1 MVARWRR
8 ALLSALLAA
17 IVGVGLVGVGS
28 ASGGSIEGRVV
39 GVPHTRWERV
49 RGSYLVGGS
58 RYVFIGRGRI
68 PYTNGGGVLVDGRTG
83 HSRNISTPGCR
94 AVAVGAPWVAF
105 SCGDP
110 QTFELYNIPAGRF
123 EAFTGVAAY
132 LDCVRDC
139 LPIAAVGA
147 HWVAFVVP
155 PLNYHDYPAFAFQ
168 NLQTSPVLED
178 DPASSTTSLDLNSP
192 QLAQSVCRP
201 LTLPPVVSA
210 VGSGWGSLTFLD
222 DGFAVASGNDG
233 AYLERCGSH
242 LHEFLTQTRAVDG
255 ESSYLCP
262 YLVCPPVNNSRE
274 IVWPA
279 GASLAFGPR
288 GITGIFLPS
297 RERFAIPVPAKV
309 LAAGILPLGLALTP
323 TRLYVS
329 TNDGI
334 FTTKAPTGPS
344 KSNRG

>member
-1 MVARWRR
+1 M
-8 ALLSALLAA
+8 
-17 IVGVGLVGVGS
+17 
-28 ASGGSIEGRVV
+28 
-39 GVPHTRWERV
+39 
-49 RGSYLVGGS
+49 
-58 RYVFIGRGRI
+58 

-110 QTFELYNIPAGRF
+110 QTFELYNIPTGRF
-123 EAFTGVAAY
+123 EPFTGLAPY

-168 NLQTSPVLED
+168 NLQTSQVVEN

-192 QLAQSVCRP
+192 QLVQSICRP

-210 VGSGWGSLTFLD
+210 VGSGWGSLTFLN
-222 DGFAVASGNDG
+222 DGFAIAFGNDG

-255 ESSYLCP
+255 ESSYLLPRVPACEELTRDCLAGGHLLGVRTARNHRNLSP
-262 YLVCPPVNNSRE
+262 EQGAIRDPRSGEGTRRRHPAPR
-274 IVWPA
+274 A
-279 GASLAFGPR
+279 GADSN
-288 GITGIFLPS
+288 
-297 RERFAIPVPAKV
+297 PALRV
-309 LAAGILPLGLALTP
+309 HQRWDL
-323 TRLYVS
+323 
-329 TNDGI
+329 
-334 FTTKAPTGPS
+334 
-344 KSNRG
+344 